1 MTESFLH
8 YLWQFQ
14 YFNKNELRTTQGDV
28 LQIFHP
34 GQKNTHAGPD
44 FFNARLKIGA
54 TEWVGNVEIHIQ
66 AGSWMDH
73 HHHEDAAY
81 ENVVLHVVW
90 SNDKPVC
97 RNDGSPLP
105 ALELKHRVD
114 HKLLTDFR
122 LLLQTPGAIPCAP
135 QLAEVPDLV
144 KISMLDRALMHRLEA
159 KTAVIND
166 LLKRNRNN
174 WEETCYQ
181 WLARNFGFKVNV
193 DPFQQLARAL
203 PYRLLLKHGDQLLQV
218 EALLFGQ
225 AGFLEADETDDYF
238 SKLKREYHLLCHKY
252 QLWGKQMQ
260 KAQWKFMR
268 LRPANFPT
276 LRIAQCASLIHQR
289 PKLFSNLMEAETAKE
304 LAEIFSVPQSDYW
317 QRHYQFFKPARDVVA
332 NIGEASVGN
341 IIINTVA
348 PLLVAY
354 GKSKDENLYV
364 DRAVAILQQVHAEAN
379 RIIQQWKNVG
389 LACKTAFD
397 SQALV
402 ELYNNFCLKRRCLEC
417 SIGASLVKPGRP
429 V

>member
-1 MTESFLH
+1 VTESFLH

-14 YFNKNELRTTQGDV
+14 YFDKKALCTAEGEP

-34 GQKNTHAGPD
+34 GHKNTHAGPD
-44 FFNARLKIGA
+44 FFNARIKIGA

-66 AGSWMDH
+66 AGGWMEHQH
-73 HHHEDAAY
+73 HHDPAY

-90 SNDKPVC
+90 NNDKPVV
-97 RNDGSPLP
+97 RIDGSLLP
-105 ALELKHRVD
+105 ALELKARVD
-114 HKLLTDFR
+114 HKLLYDFR
-122 LLLQTPGAIPCAP
+122 QLMHTPGAIACAP
-135 QLAEVPDLV
+135 QLPGVHDLV

-159 KTAVIND
+159 KTVLIAD
-166 LLKRNRNN
+166 LLKRNRND

-181 WLARNFGFKVNV
+181 WLARNFGFKVNME
-193 DPFQQLARAL
+193 PFQQLARAL
-203 PYRLLLKHGDQLLQV
+203 PYRLLLKHGDHLEQV

-225 AGFLEADETDDYF
+225 AGFLEDDERDDYF
-238 SKLKREYHLLCHKY
+238 VLLKREHDLLRHKY

-276 LRIAQCASLIHQR
+276 LRIAQWAALIQQR
-289 PKLFSNLMEAETAKE
+289 PHLFAGLIKAETAKE
-304 LAEIFSVPQSDYW
+304 LTALFSVPQSAYW
-317 QRHYQFFKPARDVVA
+317 QSHYQFFKPARETVG

-379 RIIQQWKNVG
+379 HIIDQWKAVG
-389 LACKTAFD
+389 MVCKTAFD

-402 ELYNNFCLKRRCLEC
+402 ELYNNFCQKRRCLEC
-417 SIGASLVKPGRP
+417 SIGASLVKPARTT
-429 V
+429 